1 MTQKNEN
8 WYRRE
13 LPEKQKKLLQAERE
27 FKVAELALNK
37 AQAELAY
44 RKAELEHY
52 QVMADLTDEEMR
64 QWEEQRKAW
73 SLENKTVLKE
83 VA

>member
-1 MTQKNEN
+1 MPDLTN
-8 WYRRE
+8 WYRRD
-13 LPEKQKKLLQAERE
+13 LPEKKKALERAERE
-27 FKVAELALNK
+27 YKMASLALSK

-52 QVMADLTDEEMR
+52 QVMADVTDEEDKER
-64 QWEEQRKAW
+64 EEERLRWAKEAKPLVKA
-73 SLENKTVLKE
+73 